1 MNAAARIKSRLREE
15 MRGRLRAVSAD
26 ERRVKSLALCNL
38 LLETPFWQR
47 ATAILFYAPLPDEL
61 DVWPAMLAALA
72 AGKQAALPWHDAAS
86 DTYQARLIAAP
97 DTDTLPGR
105 FGIREPRAACPKISL
120 NRLDLA
126 LVPGLGFTV
135 AGLRLGRGRGYYDRL
150 LAGFP
155 GFKCGVGFDWQ
166 MGLDV
171 PGEGHDVFLNCFITP
186 SQWRLVP

>member
-1 MNAAARIKSRLREE
+1 MQT
-15 MRGRLRAVSAD
+15 AV
-26 ERRVKSLALCNL
+26 
-38 LLETPFWQR
+38 
-47 ATAILFYAPLPDEL
+47 
-61 DVWPAMLAALA
+61 A

-105 FGIREPRAACPKISL
+105 FGIREPLEACPKISL

-155 GFKCGVGFDWQ
+155 GCKCGVGFDWQ

-186 SQWRLVP
+186 SQWRLAR